1 METKANFLVIGIF
14 TLATI
19 AGGFLFVLWFSGL
32 GRSAE
37 HKTYLIVFNGSVS
50 GLSRGSSVLF
60 NGLKVG
66 DVTSINFLS
75 DDPSRVAATID
86 VIGTTPV
93 KTDTTARLEL
103 QGLTGGSAIALTGHS
118 VDAKPLVGENGA
130 LPTINAER
138 SDFQNLLENV
148 QSLSAK
154 ADDAIAKVDKL
165 IAENGPALTDTIKNV
180 DEFSKVLGNSSS
192 GFNAFLSGAGDLGQK
207 IGPLATRLQGLSDDV
222 DKLVKAVD
230 ADKVRGVVDNVAGF
244 TQALRDNKGNIDS
257 LLSDAASFAKRLGDT
272 TGKIDSAFTSVGE
285 LAKSIDGAK
294 LSDAMGNIAT
304 TAQDVGKIVTAFD
317 TDKLR
322 NVVSNVEGFTGTLS
336 RNQGN
341 IDSLLSDAAA
351 LAKRL
356 GDTTAKLD
364 SAFTSVGD
372 LAKSIDGAKLSDAM
386 GNIATT
392 AQDVG
397 KIVRAFD
404 TDKLRNV
411 VSNVEGFTGTLT
423 RNQGNIDSL
432 LADTA
437 SLAKRLGGT
446 TDKLNSALS
455 WFGDLAKS
463 IDAAKINEALGNVD
477 EFTLALRD
485 NKGNVDRAL
494 KDASELAAKLNNSA
508 DKLDPLMQSL
518 QNFIGSPETF
528 VMHLLR
534 QTPASVFATSVV
546 VHDVGTYS
554 LPCLM
559 IGSGTQRPVAQATN

>member
-37 HKTYLIVFNGSVS
+37 HKSYLIVFNGSVS

-75 DDPSRVAATID
+75 DDPSRVAATVD
-86 VIGTTPV
+86 VIGATPI

-103 QGLTGGSAIALTGHS
+103 QGLTGASAIALTGHS

-130 LPTINAER
+130 PPTINAER

-148 QSLSAK
+148 QKLSAK
-154 ADDAIAKVDKL
+154 ADDAIARVDKL
-165 IAENGPALTDTIKNV
+165 IADNGPALTDTIKNV

-192 GFNAFLSGAGDLGQK
+192 GFNSFLSGAGDLGQK
-207 IGPLATRLQGLSDDV
+207 IGPLATRLQVLSDDV

-244 TQALRDNKGNIDS
+244 TQSLRDNKGNIDS
-257 LLSDAASFAKRLGDT
+257 LLSDAAS
-272 TGKIDSAFTSVGE
+272 
-285 LAKSIDGAK
+285 LA
-294 LSDAMGNIAT
+294 
-304 TAQDVGKIVTAFD
+304 
-317 TDKLR
+317 R
-322 NVVSNVEGFTGTLS
+322 
-336 RNQGN
+336 
-341 IDSLLSDAAA
+341 
-351 LAKRL
+351 RL

-411 VSNVEGFTGTLT
+411 VSNIEGFTGTLS

-477 EFTLALRD
+477 EFTKSLRD

-494 KDASELAAKLNNSA
+494 KDAAELAAKLNNSA
-508 DKLDPLMQSL
+508 DKLDPVLQSV
-518 QNFIGSPETF
+518 QNFLGSPETKGALAQ
-528 VMHLLR
+528 VGDAAKSVR
-534 QTPASVFATSVV
+534 QLADDLDVRIRDIAT
-546 VHDVGTYS
+546 GLTRFT
-554 LPCLM
+554 
-559 IGSGTQRPVAQATN
+559 GSGLREYEALAIDGRRAVNDLDRAVRAFAANPNQLIFGAKPALPEFHGGP